1 MGAPLYELVMKARQD
16 QQYAAMLL
24 ERDRCMKIV
33 AKYEKKAKVVA
44 QIRKEIAEGK

>member
-1 MGAPLYELVMKARQD
+1 MDAPIYEAVMKARKD
-16 QQYAAMLL
+16 QQHAAMLL

-33 AKYEKKAKVVA
+33 AKYEKKAKIVA